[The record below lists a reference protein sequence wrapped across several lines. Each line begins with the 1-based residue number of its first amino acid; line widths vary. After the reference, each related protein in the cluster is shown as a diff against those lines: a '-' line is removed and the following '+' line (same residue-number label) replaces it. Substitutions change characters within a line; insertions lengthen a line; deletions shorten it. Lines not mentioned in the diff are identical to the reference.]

1 MSNELG
7 INIKANV
14 DLGDINQQLESTA
27 QKFSQMTGSIG
38 QGGQLKIDTGKFVE
52 QMNSCN
58 SAMEALHK
66 KIAEQKK
73 LGIDTSDAETKLKA
87 FTQIQSDASKVLFG
101 QGATGSGGG
110 KTPGEAAQQRLR
122 DEIEKT
128 RQAFKRYYRE
138 ISESEADALNRATK
152 NLKSGQS
159 PLAAFVSS
167 ASFADL
173 LNNDTGGVADIQGRR
188 RAIDRIMQNAGVTLA
203 GQSSGS
209 GGVAMSSRA
218 ASFAGMMGGMAGSIA
233 MGSGDGGVAS
243 TAGGLMGTGIGALI
257 GGPVGAIAGAFLSPL
272 LGGIGK
278 SIDSGVKDAQ
288 DEAIGVS
295 DLRAGLGGLTNDFAS
310 LSAMVK
316 SAGQGLGVVST
327 ETVELAK
334 KFAKASGMGPDQ
346 ANELGEELRN
356 AIGMARAFG
365 TNASGMASFFAQMR
379 TSGVSRTSDDNRQ
392 LGAIISESIVR
403 GGNMARADEVL
414 QAIGAFSSS
423 MARQTL
429 TAPNAEGF
437 ASVLAA
443 LTQGKGPGLDV
454 QGAASLLNQ
463 MDAGY
468 KGNNSEAAQN
478 FKLGIYQNS
487 FGRNFSALDVDLVNQ
502 QGVFGTAKT
511 GLKQARDFAA
521 RMGDTAASER
531 LDRIMASPNADTMNG
546 ILALQELKRRTGNDS
561 TMYRK
566 SGVGLFGGNE
576 AMFMAF
582 DQAMNDPIKLGQL
595 KAIGNMP
602 ARNQSLAAQ
611 IMFEQDPTKLKGFAS
626 DLIQGKDLKGKLAA
640 SDVST
645 LESQVASGDTGGLR
659 KSLLTIAKNASMTD
673 SGNDIRD
680 KIADVKQAVIDLS
693 SKLLPAVDGVRD
705 AVLFAAG
712 KDFASFDRAREK
724 QALAPYQAKMD
735 AALKAVNDAE
745 APGGG
750 DFANDADRKN
760 YQNKLAVYNKAR
772 DEYLLAQANY
782 RDHNSPMTGGEKGQL
797 PAYIGNGPADFP
809 TSGAKARKARPGMKL
824 TPEELAYLSDTDKML
839 GAQDGTS
846 AAQIQYESGN
856 DPEAVSKRGAWGL
869 GQIMPKERAE
879 MERRMGRRIVTRMD
893 QLEAHRLM
901 MQENLRE
908 FGNLNDAQ
916 RAYNGGWVKSRWRND
931 ETSGYVSG
939 IDATRAE
946 MQRTGAT
953 PDAGIGYSAFGGFGK
968 DDQIPK
974 DASRSGNG
982 NNRFAF
988 EPLSISL
995 TGNFSSAGMTPIQIA
1010 QTHVSKP
1017 VPSGTN

>member
-1 MSNELG
+1 MANELG

-14 DLGDINQQLESTA
+14 DLGDINQQLEKTA
-27 QKFSQMTGSIG
+27 EKFNQMTGSIG

-101 QGATGSGGG
+101 HSSTGSSG
-110 KTPGEAAQQRLR
+110 KTPGEKAQQHLR

-128 RQAFKRYYRE
+128 RQAFKRYHQE
-138 ISESEADALNRATK
+138 VSQGEAETAKRTAA
-152 NLKSGQS
+152 SG
-159 PLAAFVSS
+159 PNP
-167 ASFADL
+167 ASFESVFNFFRD
-173 LNNDTGGVADIQGRR
+173 NDPSWGRGTGKATPPAGGQKAQGS
-188 RAIDRIMQNAGVTLA
+188 ATGAAGGQPMTAHAASLMGALGGLTGSALA
-203 GQSSGS
+203 GGSGS
-209 GGVAMSSRA
+209 FASLGGL
-218 ASFAGMMGGMAGSIA
+218 
-233 MGSGDGGVAS
+233 
-243 TAGGLMGTGIGALI
+243 AGGGIGAGIGKLF
-257 GGPVGAIAGAFLSPL
+257 GGPAGFVAGAFLQPMLS
-272 LGGIGK
+272 GIGGAL
-278 SIDSGVKDAQ
+278 DSGIKDAQ

-316 SAGQGLGVVST
+316 STGQGLGVVST

-365 TNASGMASFFAQMR
+365 TNTAGMSSFFAQMR

-403 GGNMARADEVL
+403 GGNMARAEEVL

-468 KGNNSEAAQN
+468 KSNNSEAAQN

-502 QGVFGTAKT
+502 QGVFGSART

-531 LDRIMASPNADTMNG
+531 LDRIMDSPNADTMNG

-611 IMFEQDPTKLKGFAS
+611 IMFEQDSTKLKGFAS

-645 LESQVASGDTGGLR
+645 LESQVVSGDTEGLR

-673 SGNDIRD
+673 SGNDLRD
-680 KIADVKQAVIDLS
+680 KVADVKQAIIDFS
-693 SKLLPAVDGVRD
+693 SRLLPAVDKVRD
-705 AVLFAAG
+705 AVLFVAG
-712 KDFASFDRAREK
+712 KDFASFQKAQFNQHMAPFASIVGSAEQSLADATPKLGGFSSDAEVKEYKRR
-724 QALAPYQAKMD
+724 QAVLD
-735 AALKAVNDAE
+735 AARKQYREE
-745 APGGG
+745 AAKYSGASVPQ
-750 DFANDADRKN
+750 R
-760 YQNKLAVYNKAR
+760 
-772 DEYLLAQANY
+772 E
-782 RDHNSPMTGGEKGQL
+782 GQL
-797 PAYIGNGPADFP
+797 PAYLGSGLADFP
-809 TSGAKARKARPGMKL
+809 GGKAVSARRGMKL
-824 TPEELAYLSDTDKML
+824 STDELSYLSETDKLL
-839 GAQDGTS
+839 GAPGGTS
-846 AAQIQYESGN
+846 AAQIQAESGN
-856 DPEAVSKRGAWGL
+856 DPDAVSPKGARGLAQL
-869 GQIMPKERAE
+869 MPETQRELEK
-879 MERRMGRRIVTRMD
+879 RMGRRIVTRMD
-893 QLEAHRLM
+893 QLEAHRLL
-901 MQENLRE
+901 MQENVQT
-908 FGNLNDAQ
+908 FGNVPDAL
-916 RAYNGGWVKSRWRND
+916 RAYNAGPKRHKWGNP
-931 ETSGYVSG
+931 ETAAYVG
-939 IDATRAE
+939 RIEATR
-946 MQRTGAT
+946 RTLSALDGSNNAGT
-953 PDAGIGYSAFGGFGK
+953 LGQSGLAGYSDRIPSDAG
-968 DDQIPK
+968 
-974 DASRSGNG
+974 ASKNG
-982 NNRFAF
+982 NNRFSF

-1017 VPSGTN
+1017 VPSGTSR